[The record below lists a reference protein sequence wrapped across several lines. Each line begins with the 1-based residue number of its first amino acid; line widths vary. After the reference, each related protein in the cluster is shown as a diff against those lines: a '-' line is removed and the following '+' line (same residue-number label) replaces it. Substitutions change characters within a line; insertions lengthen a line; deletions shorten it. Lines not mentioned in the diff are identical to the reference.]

1 MVDNPEVVSMDQRL
15 IAWARA
21 VKRRNR
27 LPHPVLW
34 LFTDA
39 RGPDPLAFARHA
51 PRGLSRGL
59 SGGLSGGL
67 CGIVLRSPLD
77 AAAAAKLARACRER
91 RLALT
96 VAGDWRLARALGA
109 GLHLRDGRKPP
120 NAPRAWPFFTSSAHG
135 AASLRRAR
143 AAGALAFLSPAFPTA
158 SHPGAPALGPARWS
172 RLAGAGPDATA
183 PYGVAALGGITGRTI
198 RRLPRAIAAGA
209 IGALLHKEP
218 AIGALLQKEPAIG
231 ALGPKDR
238 FHQ

>member
-1 MVDNPEVVSMDQRL
+1 MVDKPEVISMDQRL

-51 PRGLSRGL
+51 PAGPR
-59 SGGLSGGL
+59 GGL

-77 AAAAAKLARACRER
+77 AAASAKLARACRER

-109 GLHLRDGRKPP
+109 GLHLRDGHKPAH
-120 NAPRAWPFFTSSAHG
+120 APRAWPFLTSSAHG

-158 SHPGAPALGPARWS
+158 SHPGAPALGPANWS
-172 RLAGAGPDATA
+172 RLASDHGVAA
-183 PYGVAALGGITGRTI
+183 PHGVAALGGITGRTI

-209 IGALLHKEP
+209 IGALGPGDTLHK
-218 AIGALLQKEPAIG
+218 
-231 ALGPKDR
+231 
-238 FHQ
+238 